1 MLVQLNISNFA
12 IIKHLEVSF
21 KSGLNIISG
30 ETGAGKSIIIN
41 AMNLILG
48 SRASSDL
55 IRTGCGDAG
64 VEALFS
70 FPESRVLKEILSG
83 FGIAFDGELL
93 IRRTISREGRNRILI
108 NGSIATLQMLS
119 GLGTVLI
126 SISGQFDHQRLL
138 KPDNHLYILD
148 DFSGLGEERIK
159 LNDLFSRRMS
169 LKEDINKMQREISKA
184 EDKRELVR
192 FQVEEID
199 GAGLSPGEDET
210 LLGEKRRLQ
219 HAEELLAI
227 VTEGYEVLYERDDS
241 ALSSVSRV
249 TTGLN
254 KGAGIDPGLGSI
266 RDALAETELK
276 LEDVSFALRDYRK
289 TIPMDPQ
296 KLEDVV
302 ERLEFINRL
311 KRKYCPTIEEILKL
325 GDKLKSEIYNLGEK
339 REKLDGLIR
348 RIKEIEADILQRAV
362 SISKKRKKAAAIF
375 EEAVEK
381 ELAGLHM
388 GNTMFRVNFYEDY
401 RGLEDTEE
409 RTVDEINADGFDRVE
424 FMISPNVGEELR
436 PLFKIASG
444 GELSRIMLAM
454 KTILAKTASVE
465 TIIFDEVD
473 SGISGA
479 AAEIVGEKILSLAE
493 YHQILC
499 ITHLPQIASQGQ
511 THFLVKKEISRNRT
525 QTILYE
531 LTPEERVEEIARLLG
546 GRKITAHAR
555 AHAREF
561 LET

>member
-12 IIKHLEVSF
+12 IIKHLEISL
-21 KSGLNIISG
+21 KPGLNIISG

-70 FPESRVLKEILSG
+70 FPEAHFLKEFLSG
-83 FGIAFDGELL
+83 FGIAFDEELL

-119 GLGTVLI
+119 GLGAMLI

-148 DFSGLGEERIK
+148 DFSGFSDQRIK
-159 LNDLFSRRMS
+159 LNHIFSRYLS
-169 LKEDINKMQREISKA
+169 LKEDMNKMEREISKA

-210 LLGEKRRLQ
+210 LLGERRRLQ

-227 VTEGYEVLYERDDS
+227 VTEGYEVLYERNDS
-241 ALSSVSRV
+241 VISSISRV

-266 RDALAETELK
+266 HDTLAETELK
-276 LEDVSFALRDYRK
+276 LEDVSFALRDFRK
-289 TIPMDPQ
+289 TIQMDPQ
-296 KLEDVV
+296 KLEDVA

-311 KRKYCPTIEEILKL
+311 KRKYGPTIEEILKL
-325 GDKLKSEIYNLGEK
+325 GDKLKSEIYHLDEK
-339 REKLDGLIR
+339 REKLDRLIQ
-348 RIKEIEADILQRAV
+348 RIKEVEADILQRAI
-362 SISKKRKKAAAIF
+362 SISKKRKKAAKIF

-388 GNTMFRVNFYEDY
+388 GNTMFSVKFYEEFQG
-401 RGLEDTEE
+401 REDMEE
-409 RTVDEINADGFDRVE
+409 RTTNEINADGFDRVE

-511 THFLVKKEISRNRT
+511 THFLVKKEISRDRT

-546 GRKITAHAR
+546 GRKITAHAM

-561 LET
+561 LEM